1 MEGFWK
7 KQLNAISGLQL
18 NHHGWF
24 PSPRL
29 LNPDSGSITAAK
41 QASWLNKSL
50 NVIVDSLLFTW
61 AEVPPASNAHPRWAC
76 PSCNLTCETVP
87 KQRWEVL
94 WLSLKLQSNY
104 QRSASPAL
112 TGCGAWA
119 DGFEL
124 HTARKEGRCGWVLR
138 WCGCRHTHT
147 HMHMHVYTQPH
158 WPGFVSMPLSRWSF
172 SYLFQLVFRIWAS
185 IRKIQFYGLCSVGYG
200 NSTV

>member
-50 NVIVDSLLFTW
+50 NVIVDILLFTW

-119 DGFEL
+119 DGIEL

-147 HMHMHVYTQPH
+147 HTRTCMCTHSPTGLGSCRCPY
-158 WPGFVSMPLSRWSF
+158 PGDHSVTCSNWS
-172 SYLFQLVFRIWAS
+172 SESGPAS
-185 IRKIQFYGLCSVGYG
+185 GKYNFMDYVQ
-200 NSTV
+200 